1 VGASVTLTAASVA
14 VEPGSEATLEFKLR
28 NTGAVVDEFTLG
40 ILGDAAG
47 WAAIVPPTI
56 SLFPGAE
63 ETGRIVF
70 RPPRAASV
78 PAGPM
83 AFGLHAV
90 SREDPAGSSVEEGS
104 VDVGPFMDPSAELVP
119 KTSRGSRSGSH
130 DLAVDNRGNVRLN
143 AEVEAAD
150 ADQLLAFDVNPPG
163 IVVEPGTAQFAKVKV
178 KPTKRFWRG
187 SPKTRP
193 FQLVVRS
200 EGAPP
205 VTLDGALLQ
214 EAVLPPWF
222 ARAVMAL
229 LLLLIALIVLWLFV
243 LKPSIQS
250 AASEAVASP
259 LGDLRSDVNK
269 ALEDAGLPTMGAG
282 GGGASPTPAASS
294 GGGAGAGAGAGG
306 SGGPPTPAPT
316 TGGPFIPGLG
326 NPVDGRLVQGS
337 APVVPAGTL
346 FLTDLV
352 FSNPNAREGAIV
364 LTRDGKPL
372 YEARLE
378 NFRDLDYHFVTPIV
392 IAAGH
397 ELALSLS
404 CTGGGTCDP
413 SVLYSGYLRP

>member
-1 VGASVTLTAASVA
+1 VGASIALTAPAVA
-14 VEPGSEATLEFKLR
+14 VEPGSESTLEFRLR
-28 NTGAVVDEFTLG
+28 NTGSVVDEFTLG

-47 WAAIVPPTI
+47 WTAVVPPTI

-70 RPPRAASV
+70 RPPRNASV
-78 PAGPM
+78 PAGAIP
-83 AFGLHAV
+83 FGLHAV
-90 SREDPAGSSVEEGS
+90 SREDAAGSAVEEGT
-104 VDVGPFMDPSAELVP
+104 VQVGAFQDPYAELVP
-119 KTSRGSRSGSH
+119 RTSRGSRSGNH

-150 ADQLLAFDVNPPG
+150 ADRLLEFDVNPPG
-163 IVVEPGTAQFAKVKV
+163 VVVEPGMAQFAKVKV

-200 EGAPP
+200 EGAAP
-205 VTLDGALLQ
+205 VTLEGAMLQ

-229 LLLLIALIVLWLFV
+229 IALLIVLIILWLFV

-269 ALEDAGLPTMGAG
+269 ALEDAGLPTMGPG
-282 GGGASPTPAASS
+282 EGGAPSPSPSAASS
-294 GGGAGAGAGAGG
+294 GGTGTGG

-316 TGGPFIPGLG
+316 PGGPFIPGLG

-337 APVVPAGTL
+337 RPLIPTGTL
-346 FLTDLV
+346 FVTDLV
-352 FSNPNAREGAIV
+352 FSNPNAREGALV
-364 LTRDGKPL
+364 LTRDGEPL
-372 YEARLE
+372 YELRLE
-378 NFRDLDYHFVTPIV
+378 NFRDLDFHFVTPIV
-392 IAAGH
+392 VAAGH

-404 CTGGGTCDP
+404 CTAGAECDP

>member
-1 VGASVTLTAASVA
+1 VGASVTLTAPAVA
-14 VEPGSEATLEFKLR
+14 VDPGSEATLEFRLR
-28 NTGAVVDEFTLG
+28 NTGSVVDEFTLG
-40 ILGDAAG
+40 ILGDSAG
-47 WAAIVPPTI
+47 WAAVVPPTI

-70 RPPRAASV
+70 RPPRNASV

-90 SREDPAGSSVEEGS
+90 SREDPAGSSVEEGT
-104 VDVGPFMDPSAELVP
+104 VQVGAFMDPFAELVP
-119 KTSRGSRSGSH
+119 RTSRGSRSGSH

-150 ADQLLAFDVNPPG
+150 ADRLLEFDVNPPG
-163 IVVEPGTAQFAKVKV
+163 VVVEPGMASFAKVKV

-187 SPKTRP
+187 TPKTRP

-205 VTLDGALLQ
+205 VTLDGSLLQ

-269 ALEDAGLPTMGAG
+269 ALEDAGLPTMGPDEG
-282 GGGASPTPAASS
+282 SGDGSPSAPPSAA
-294 GGGAGAGAGAGG
+294 G
-306 SGGPPTPAPT
+306 SGGTGSSGAPPTPTPT
-316 TGGPFIPGLG
+316 AGGPFIPGLG

-337 APVVPAGTL
+337 PPVVPAGTL

-352 FSNPNAREGAIV
+352 FSNPNGREGAIV
-364 LTRDGKPL
+364 LTRDGQPL
-372 YEARLE
+372 YEMRLE

-392 IAAGH
+392 IQAGH

-404 CTGGGTCDP
+404 CTGGATCDP